1 MSHLAYNMDAH
12 KRLVDGVYRAFCL
25 HCHTAELIVGTQET
39 INQSRALIANI
50 DAVLAKNTPP
60 GWLWP
65 AY

>member
-12 KRLVDGVYRAFCL
+12 KRLVHGVYRAFCL
-25 HCHTAELIVGTQET
+25 HCHTAEPIVGTQET
-39 INQSRALIANI
+39 INQSRALIAKI

-60 GWLWP
+60 GWLP